1 MNEFH
6 GSARMAMAASPADVF
21 EVISDLDRLPEWNR
35 AIERVVERPVALEPG
50 AEWVVVMHP
59 EHLPRWRSRSHVEA
73 LEPERRFVY
82 RSHTDDDNPSFAVW
96 QWDLTPAGDDGVEV
110 TVRWDGHPRTIGR
123 KLLGAPMRSRM
134 LTREVATSLAAVRAR
149 VEAGP
154 PEGDHPRPAG

>member
-1 MNEFH
+1 VNEFH
-6 GSARMAMAASPADVF
+6 GSACMAMVASAADVF

-35 AIERVVERPVALEPG
+35 AIERVVERPAALEPG

-73 LEPERRFVY
+73 LEPDRRFVY

-110 TVRWDGHPRTIGR
+110 TVRWEGHPKTIGR

-134 LTREVATSLAAVRAR
+134 LTREVVTSLAAVRAR
-149 VEAGP
+149 VEAGR
-154 PEGDHPRPAG
+154 PEGDHPPPVG